1 MKKFL
6 MLALVAV
13 FGIFMAGNAMALMYT
28 PSQADI
34 DTFYQVTSG
43 SLTGPDSSPITPGG
57 EVGPTGLFDVT
68 ISAGG
73 GGWGD
78 VQIGHDATIEGA
90 GSAYYSGSWADLTG
104 YSTYELLISNTSTTN
119 DWFMANIYL
128 NTGWTDMSE
137 PDYYYQNTWTWV
149 APGST
154 AHLILDLTSAVSSG
168 GGGGAG
174 HTIDNLGHVTSLGFN
189 IGTNFGHGD
198 YFGDDIDG
206 MANPVPEPSTMLLF
220 GAGLVGLFGL
230 GRKKFF
236 KRS

>member
-6 MLALVAV
+6 MLALIAV

-34 DTFYQVTSG
+34 DTFYQVTPG
-43 SLTGPDSSPITPGG
+43 LLTGPDTSPIT
-57 EVGPTGLFDVT
+57 VGPTGLFDVT
-68 ISAGG
+68 ISDEG

-78 VQIGHDATIEGA
+78 VQIGHSATIEGP
-90 GSAYYSGSWADLTG
+90 GSAFYSGSWADLTG

-119 DWFMANIYL
+119 DWFMANVYI
-128 NTGWTDMSE
+128 NTGYTDSPWNE
-137 PDYYYQNTWTWV
+137 TDEYYQNTWTWV

-154 AHLILDLTSAVSSG
+154 AHLVLDLSGIDSSEL
-168 GGGGAG
+168 A
-174 HTIDNLGHVTSLGFN
+174 HISSLGFN
-189 IGTNFGHGD
+189 IGTNVGEGD
-198 YFGDDIDG
+198 YFGGDIDA

-236 KRS
+236 KRSQDGNRKPDP